1 MKAVFLDDYGSVDNI
16 RVGEAPKPTPG
27 DGQVLV
33 KVHYAG
39 LRWGD
44 IMQRNGMP
52 TRGRKTP
59 YILGQEASGV
69 IEAVGTGVTTL
80 TPGMRVAA
88 FPLDGAY
95 AEYLVVPQDR
105 VSAVPDHVPLDRAL
119 AYPVNLRTAYFL
131 VNVWAKVQPGEAV
144 LLHAA
149 AGGVG
154 LLALQIMKR
163 KLKDVTVIALAGA
176 DEKVAL
182 CREHGADHVIN
193 YKKENYVD
201 AVNRIMGAKPRG
213 IHLGPPSGGVHV
225 SLNGVS
231 GPTLATDLA
240 VIRKRGRWVIY
251 GYSGGR
257 ATIDTSG
264 YGYDGITIMPF
275 STLAWA
281 GTADYEQAN
290 AFVKHWLA
298 KEELIAP
305 TVRPLDDVREAQRAM
320 EQGRTIGKVVFK
332 V

>member
-16 RVGEAPKPTPG
+16 RVGEAPKPTPA

-44 IMQRNGMP
+44 IMQRNGLP

-59 YILGQEASGV
+59 YVLGQEASGV
-69 IEAVGTGVTTL
+69 VESVGSGVTTL
-80 TPGMRVAA
+80 KPGMRVAA

-95 AEYLVVPQDR
+95 AEYLVVSQDR
-105 VSAVPDHVPLDRAL
+105 ASQVPDHVPLDRVL

-163 KLKDVTVIALAGA
+163 KIKDVTVIALAGS
-176 DEKVAL
+176 DEKIAL
-182 CREHGADHVIN
+182 CRQHGADHVIN
-193 YKKENYVD
+193 YKKEDYVD

-213 IHLGPPSGGVHV
+213 IYLGPPTGGVHV

-251 GYSGGR
+251 GFAGGR
-257 ATIDTSG
+257 ATIDTAG

-275 STLAWA
+275 STLAWV
-281 GTADYEQAN
+281 GTAEYEQSN
-290 AFVKHWLA
+290 VFVKEWLA
-298 KEELIAP
+298 KEDLIAP
-305 TVRPLDDVREAQRAM
+305 TVRSLDDVKETQRAM
-320 EQGRTIGKVVFK
+320 EEGKTIGKVVFK